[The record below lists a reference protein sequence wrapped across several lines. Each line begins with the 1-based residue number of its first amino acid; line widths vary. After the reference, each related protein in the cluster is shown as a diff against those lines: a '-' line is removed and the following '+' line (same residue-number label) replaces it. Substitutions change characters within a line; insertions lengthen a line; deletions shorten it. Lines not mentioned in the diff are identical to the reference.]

1 MNKLLKIFIG
11 FALSSF
17 ALGAQAEE
25 VGTRNITPSQQ
36 AFETIAIPEEG
47 QGELSIDLSVGGADG
62 VFTLGDKL
70 SLSLQTNK
78 DAYVTVVNIGVNGVV
93 TVLYPFGDIKDNL
106 IKANT
111 KTEVSGPGTGLDLVL
126 TPPAGTDVVRAF
138 ASTKKIPL
146 LDPALITKKGPVA
159 QVTRTA
165 RNITPQIQE
174 TITETSGDVHWAMDE
189 VLITS
194 IEKGA
199 HLMAADAGQKV
210 VVSKPFGFEIAT
222 DKLVYEIGEP
232 IKVEVRTERDC
243 NLTLLNFG
251 TSGAVKVVFPNRLQ
265 SEPLIQAGKTV
276 AIPGHPEELLLASA
290 GPVGVESLVAIC
302 TAKGQA
308 QIGEAADVIANL
320 FPKVS
325 DIGTLSAKDLAVL
338 IAPQAQPEFE
348 QAVRAAAAII
358 IH

>member
-1 MNKLLKIFIG
+1 MW
-11 FALSSF
+11 
-17 ALGAQAEE
+17 
-25 VGTRNITPSQQ
+25 
-36 AFETIAIPEEG
+36 
-47 QGELSIDLSVGGADG
+47 GGADG
-62 VFTLGDKL
+62 VFALGDKL
-70 SLSLQTNK
+70 SLSIETNK

-106 IKANT
+106 IKAGI
-111 KTEVSGPGTGLDLVL
+111 KSEISGPGTGLDLVL

-146 LDPALITKKGPVA
+146 LDPALITKTGPISVIKK
-159 QVTRTA
+159 TA

-174 TITETSGDVHWAMDE
+174 TITQTSGEAHWAMDE

-194 IEKGA
+194 VEKGA
-199 HLMAADAGQKV
+199 YALAADAGQRV
-210 VVSKPFGFEIAT
+210 VVAKPFGFEIAT

-232 IKVEVRTERDC
+232 IKVEVKTERDC

-265 SEPLIQAGKTV
+265 PEPMISAGKAV
-276 AIPGHPEELLLASA
+276 AIPGHPEQLLLASA

-308 QIGEAADVIANL
+308 HIGEAADVIANL
-320 FPKVS
+320 FPKVT
-325 DIGTLSAKDLAVL
+325 DIGALSGKDLAILV
-338 IAPQAQPEFE
+338 APQSHPEFE

-358 IH
+358 IR